1 MLALTLLS
9 IVAPTI
15 MVQATTPSDIFATL
29 TGPKLIATNEKPQYQ
44 VVAIGGPGESNG
56 NYSFSFTVVGSS
68 STSNA
73 LVTPD
78 SGTSKTGE
86 FTTNLTASSFA
97 EDITLS
103 VLVTSYNAT
112 ATSNITK
119 SLVIKIVKPI
129 VISAKVVN
137 QGNVTLTGIPVAFF
151 VDDVKLYNTTISL
164 SSKATETI
172 VYNWTSQT
180 VADGE
185 HSVRVELD
193 PNSQFVRFSAGGTI
207 FTQTIWVGPTD
218 SSGSDAVLIGL
229 FVLLLIV
236 TYFVYKRP
244 AKRRKK

>member
-1 MLALTLLS
+1 LALTLIS
-9 IVAPTI
+9 VVAPAM
-15 MVQATTPSDIFATL
+15 MVQATTPAPLYASL
-29 TGPKLIATNEKPQYQ
+29 SGPTLIATNEIHQYQ
-44 VVAIGGPGESNG
+44 VVAIGGPGESSG
-56 NYSFSFTVVGSS
+56 NYSFQFTVIGNSL
-68 STSNA
+68 TSNA

-78 SGTSKTGE
+78 SGTSATGK
-86 FTTNLTASSFA
+86 FTTNLTASSSA

-103 VLVTSYNAT
+103 VKVTSNNAT

-119 SLVIKIVKPI
+119 SIVVKIVKPI

-137 QGNVTLTGIPVAFF
+137 QGNATLTGVQVAFF
-151 VDDVKLYNTTISL
+151 VDDVQQYNTTITL
-164 SSKATETI
+164 SSKATQTV

-180 VADGE
+180 VSNGE

-193 PNSQFVRFSAGGTI
+193 PNNQFVRFSSGGTI

-218 SSGSDAVLIGL
+218 NSGSDAVLIGL
-229 FVLLLIV
+229 FVLLLIA